1 MKKSFRATLIGAA
14 VILATGVA
22 VVPVTA
28 LAQMPANPCSSQAA
42 GTMKTTKK
50 MHTGMAAS
58 ARVKAIQEALNKAGA
73 MLKVDGKMGMKTRAA
88 LKEFQSKHGLK
99 ATGYANKAT
108 LKALDV
114 K

>member
-1 MKKSFRATLIGAA
+1 MKKSMTHKR
-14 VILATGVA
+14 V
-22 VVPVTA
+22 
-28 LAQMPANPCSSQAA
+28 
-42 GTMKTTKK
+42 
-50 MHTGMAAS
+50 AAS
-58 ARVKAIQEALNKAGA
+58 EHVKAIQEALNKAGA
-73 MLKVDGKMGMKTRAA
+73 KLKVDGLMGKGTHAA